1 MFALELRSIER
12 NCCYNLVGD
21 RHHQLMLSI
30 RKWTWNT
37 WEWLLHFLPGRNQL
51 SSDWRGD
58 LSIFGT
64 CSINRI
70 PIRICIGTIG
80 WKFQVPY
87 ISGKCCVHHC
97 KRSIKLL
104 NMSHILLKGVG
115 GDVEWWRNM
124 PMSVW
129 LEFIYGTFNWRM
141 MKCAEHNFINT
152 MHSIWPSSVQ
162 NFDKVRGGRQKDEGF
177 LFALRLALLTL
188 VQIGTCLS

>member
-21 RHHQLMLSI
+21 RHHQLMLRI
-30 RKWTWNT
+30 RKLTWNT

-70 PIRICIGTIG
+70 PIRIGTIG
-80 WKFQVPY
+80 WKYQVPY
-87 ISGKCCVHHC
+87 ISEKCCVRHC

-115 GDVEWWRNM
+115 GDVEWWGNM

-141 MKCAEHNFINT
+141 MKCTTTIVWILCIVFYPALF
-152 MHSIWPSSVQ
+152 
-162 NFDKVRGGRQKDEGF
+162 KVLIKWEGEDRKMKVF
-177 LFALRLALLTL
+177 SMLW
-188 VQIGTCLS
+188 G